1 MIQQESILDVA
12 DNTGAR
18 SALMI
23 RRLGQNKR
31 TATVGDTIVVTIK
44 SSIPEASVKSGTVAK
59 AVVVRTRHWIR
70 RPGGDYVRFD
80 RNACVLIDEKGGPR
94 GTRVFG
100 PIAKE
105 VRQKKFQKIISL
117 APEVL

>member
-1 MIQQESILDVA
+1 MIQQESVLDVA

-31 TATVGDTIVVTIK
+31 TAAVGDTIVVAIK
-44 SSIPEASVKSGTVAK
+44 SSIPEATVKKGTVAK

-70 RPGGDYVRFD
+70 RPSGGDLRFD
-80 RNACVLIDEKGGPR
+80 RNACVLIDDKGGPR

-100 PIAKE
+100 AIAKE
-105 VRQKKFQKIISL
+105 VRQGFPKIASL
-117 APEVL
+117 AQEVL